1 MVSNNQMVSI
11 IVPIYNAEHYLN
23 DCLLS
28 IRSQTYIDIEV
39 ILIDDGSTDSSTDIA
54 KSFCEKDDRFKL
66 ITQVNS
72 GVAAAREKGL
82 RAAQG
87 EFIIHTDSDDLM
99 AKRSIEY
106 LYKSITDNE
115 SDIAVGAY
123 TIINNCSNKLITHS
137 IDDNYSFICNIL
149 TGEYHSSLC
158 NKLIRTRLCKGIT
171 FDKNLNYMED
181 KLFLAKILK
190 KDGLKISVTN
200 ENVYYYRQVISS
212 YTNNITNESVSSS
225 VNVTNQVCIIYQ
237 DIYSDSLIAHIK
249 NKNKVVVLL
258 NSKLT
263 QRNTFPESIK
273 YLLDDNRIPLKHKFI
288 IYSDLLHMNFLISFY
303 KFLSFKKQ
311 FLF

>member
-1 MVSNNQMVSI
+1 MVSTNQMVSI
-11 IVPIYNAEHYLN
+11 IVPIYNAEHYLS
-23 DCLLS
+23 DCLFS

-39 ILIDDGSTDSSTDIA
+39 ILIDDGSTDSSADIA

-66 ITQVNS
+66 ITQVNL

-123 TIINNCSNKLITHS
+123 TIISNCSNKLITHN

-158 NKLIRTRLCKGIT
+158 NKLIRTKLCKDIT
-171 FDKNLNYMED
+171 FDKNVNYMED

-190 KDGLKISVTN
+190 KDGLKICVTN

-212 YTNNITNESVSSS
+212 YTNNITNESISSS
-225 VNVTNQVCIIYQ
+225 INVTNQVCIIYQ
-237 DIYSDSLIAHIK
+237 DIYSDNLIAHIK

-273 YLLDDNRIPLKHKFI
+273 YLLNDNRIPLKHKFI

-303 KFLSFKKQ
+303 KFLSFKKE